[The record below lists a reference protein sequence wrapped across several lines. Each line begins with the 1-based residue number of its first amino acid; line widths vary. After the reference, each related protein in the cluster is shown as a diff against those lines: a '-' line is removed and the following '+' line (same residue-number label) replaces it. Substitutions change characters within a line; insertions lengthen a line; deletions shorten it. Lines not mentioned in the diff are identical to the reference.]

1 MAANKKVAIKLSN
14 VQFGYD
20 RKNNIRVIKDLS
32 FEIYDDEYVCIV
44 GSNGSGKST
53 ISQIIFGLL
62 KP

>member
-1 MAANKKVAIKLSN
+1 MSADKKVAIKLSN

-20 RKNNIRVIKDLS
+20 RKNNIKVIRDLS
-32 FEIYDDEYVCIV
+32 FEIYDGEYVCIV